1 MTITNIRETRSP
13 PSGVERQEVRGSE
26 HQTSFKT
33 RPTGSGA
40 FPRLLRSEDGFV
52 IAIVAVL
59 VFSAFVV
66 LGGLA
71 VEAGF
76 WYALKRQDQSAADAA
91 ALAAAFERAGSIET
105 GLAID
110 QTTLTNVATAA
121 AMSNGFSATT
131 PNTITVNAPS
141 EPCELCFFQVV
152 LTDQRNTLLGAASLG
167 STVTIATAPFGGYW
181 TLRGGTPPIP
191 SGQSCLIALGQ
202 LTINGQNG
210 VPPFSMP
217 NCIIFDEL
225 STSGNSIVIN
235 GVSGSW
241 NLAALVTAG
250 GITIP
255 DGSALP
261 QKTFTQFPLAPAL
274 YPSNLYPYSNVTA
287 SPPSGNCNPN
297 SNNPQPGILYCSLT
311 FTGAVNVMLAAGLY
325 YTGSL
330 SITNGASVA
339 GTGVTIVLTK
349 TDLQSFAGNV
359 DIEPGTCNAS
369 ISLTAPGPGLGLLP
383 PSATASQGLLIFQD
397 PTAVNPSTPS
407 STITIGEYDPSCGT
421 ATVTLTGAIVIP
433 GPSPPAPS
441 STTVAGYPVTGVL
454 GWQGCTE
461 FIAQSF
467 TFSGDPQLDDSGCN
481 SPSPAGGGIGTVG
494 GSGSTGVTINQ
505 TNPVEQV
512 FLSQ

>member
-1 MTITNIRETRSP
+1 
-13 PSGVERQEVRGSE
+13 
-26 HQTSFKT
+26 
-33 RPTGSGA
+33 
-40 FPRLLRSEDGFV
+40 LLRDEDGFV

-76 WYALKRQDQSAADAA
+76 WYALKRQNQSAADAA

-121 AMSNGFSATT
+121 AMSNGFNATA

-152 LTDQRNTLLGAASLG
+152 LTDQRNTLLGAGSLG
-167 STVTIATAPFGGYW
+167 STVTIATAPTGGYW

-241 NLAALVTAG
+241 NLAALATAG
-250 GITIP
+250 GIST
-255 DGSALP
+255 DGSPLP
-261 QKTFTQFPLAPAL
+261 QKTFTQFPLAPMLA
-274 YPSNLYPYSNVTA
+274 PTNPYPYGNVTA
-287 SPPSGNCNPN
+287 SPLAGSIPAAPCIDWN
-297 SNNPQPGILYCSLT
+297 SNALLPLTPGTLYCSLT
-311 FTGAVNVMLAAGLY
+311 FSGAANVLIPAGVYYIDGGNLTITGLSSGA
-325 YTGSL
+325 
-330 SITNGASVA
+330 SITNAPG
-339 GTGVTIVLTK
+339 GVTIVLTK
-349 TDLQSFAGNV
+349 VNQANAGGIN
-359 DIEPGTCNAS
+359 IAPGICNAN
-369 ISLTAPGPGLGLLP
+369 ISLTAPGPGAGLLQ

-397 PTAVNPSTPS
+397 PTAVNNLLPPI
-407 STITIGEYDPSCGT
+407 STITTGAATQGCGA
-421 ATVTLTGAIVIP
+421 ATVTLTGAIVTP
-433 GPSPPAPS
+433 ATSP
-441 STTVAGYPVTGVL
+441 TVAGYPVAGIAA
-454 GWQGCTE
+454 GCTE
-461 FIAQSF
+461 FIAASF
-467 TFSGDPQLDDSGCN
+467 TFNGNPQFDDSGCN
-481 SPSPAGGGIGTVG
+481 PPSPAGGGIGTIG
-494 GSGSTGVTINQ
+494 GNGQAAPPPGVTINQ